1 MSALGAAAKLYPL
14 AVALPFLIASSLGN
28 RFGSSAREVVVENGE
43 LRLGGKPIAD
53 IRDVWLEDDTDEPR
67 VVVAYGES
75 RTLAVLWFEN
85 RVQAKRFANE
95 FPERKEIVA
104 GYRARKV
111 DLLSPLRFV
120 AIAAAFLTHGS
131 WYGGLAL
138 LFVPIGL
145 RGFLAAKQLVV
156 HGETFELRTSFDAE
170 TFRRDGIVKVDADE
184 GVITMKGERELHF
197 TSSHAR
203 DVHLAAPPWAD
214 AIRRRA
220 LKRLASKP

>member
-1 MSALGAAAKLYPL
+1 VSSLGSAAKLYPL

-28 RFGSSAREVVVENGE
+28 RFGSSAIEAVVRDGE
-43 LRLGGKPIAD
+43 LVLGGKPIAD
-53 IRDVWLEDDTDEPR
+53 LRDVWLEDDTDEPR

-85 RVQAKRFANE
+85 RGQAKRFANE
-95 FPERKEIVA
+95 FPDRKEVVA
-104 GYRARKV
+104 GYRPRKV

-120 AIAAAFLTHGS
+120 AIAAAFLAHGS
-131 WYGGLAL
+131 WYGALAL
-138 LFVPIGL
+138 LFVPLGL
-145 RGFLAAKQLVV
+145 RGYLAAKQLVV
-156 HGETFELRTSFDAE
+156 HGDTFELRTPFDAE
-170 TFRRDGIVKVDADE
+170 TFRRDGVVKVDVDE

-197 TSSHAR
+197 ASAQVR

-220 LKRLASKP
+220 LKRLAPK

>member
-1 MSALGAAAKLYPL
+1 MSALGSAAKLYPL

-28 RFGSSAREVVVENGE
+28 RFGSSAIEAVVSDGK
-43 LRLGGKPIAD
+43 LTLGGKPIPD
-53 IRDVWLEDDTDEPR
+53 LRDVWLEDDTDEPR
-67 VVVAYGES
+67 VVIAYGES

-85 RVQAKRFANE
+85 RGQAKRFANE

-104 GYRARKV
+104 GYRPRKV

-120 AIAAAFLTHGS
+120 AIAAAFLTHGI

-138 LFVPIGL
+138 FFVPIGL

-156 HGETFELRTSFDAE
+156 HGDAFELRTAFDAE
-170 TFRRDGIVKVDADE
+170 TFRRESVVKVDVDE
-184 GVITMKGERELHF
+184 GVITLKGERELHF
-197 TSSHAR
+197 AARHAR
-203 DVHLAAPPWAD
+203 DVHLTAPPWAD

-220 LKRLASKP
+220 LKRLATK